1 MHFTD
6 LGYKFIRL
14 VIMSSTSI
22 NCFFLWW
29 LKEIPI
35 FLAIKSLINYKF
47 NFLWKVEDYQKGI
60 RYDEIQIIKWSFL
73 FFIFRQD
80 CVSKFIVKL
89 MLLLLFSQK
98 RREWV
103 IDLFLSDQANK
114 SEILL
119 LFIHGCQQSDQQIQN
134 ILMTK
139 KKLTWP
145 TFDNT

>member
-1 MHFTD
+1 
-6 LGYKFIRL
+6 
-14 VIMSSTSI
+14 
-22 NCFFLWW
+22 
-29 LKEIPI
+29 
-35 FLAIKSLINYKF
+35 
-47 NFLWKVEDYQKGI
+47 
-60 RYDEIQIIKWSFL
+60 
-73 FFIFRQD
+73 
-80 CVSKFIVKL
+80 
-89 MLLLLFSQK
+89 MLLFLFSQK

-103 IDLFLSDQANK
+103 IDLFLCDQANN

>member
-1 MHFTD
+1 M
-6 LGYKFIRL
+6 
-14 VIMSSTSI
+14 
-22 NCFFLWW
+22 
-29 LKEIPI
+29 
-35 FLAIKSLINYKF
+35 
-47 NFLWKVEDYQKGI
+47 
-60 RYDEIQIIKWSFL
+60 
-73 FFIFRQD
+73 
-80 CVSKFIVKL
+80 VKL
-89 MLLLLFSQK
+89 MLLFLFSQK

-119 LFIHGCQQSDQQIQN
+119 LFINGCQKSDQQIQN

>member
-1 MHFTD
+1 M
-6 LGYKFIRL
+6 L
-14 VIMSSTSI
+14 V
-22 NCFFLWW
+22 F
-29 LKEIPI
+29 
-35 FLAIKSLINYKF
+35 
-47 NFLWKVEDYQKGI
+47 
-60 RYDEIQIIKWSFL
+60 
-73 FFIFRQD
+73 
-80 CVSKFIVKL
+80 
-89 MLLLLFSQK
+89 LFSQK

-119 LFIHGCQQSDQQIQN
+119 LFISGCQKSDQQIQN

>member
-1 MHFTD
+1 
-6 LGYKFIRL
+6 
-14 VIMSSTSI
+14 
-22 NCFFLWW
+22 
-29 LKEIPI
+29 
-35 FLAIKSLINYKF
+35 
-47 NFLWKVEDYQKGI
+47 
-60 RYDEIQIIKWSFL
+60 
-73 FFIFRQD
+73 
-80 CVSKFIVKL
+80 
-89 MLLLLFSQK
+89 MLLFLFSQK

-103 IDLFLSDQANK
+103 IDLFLSDQANI

>member
-35 FLAIKSLINYKF
+35 FLAIKSLTNYKF

-89 MLLLLFSQK
+89 MLLFLFSQK
-98 RREWV
+98 RRQWL

-114 SEILL
+114 SEILF
-119 LFIHGCQQSDQQIQN
+119 LFIHGRQQSDQLIKN

>member
-1 MHFTD
+1 
-6 LGYKFIRL
+6 
-14 VIMSSTSI
+14 MSSTSI

-80 CVSKFIVKL
+80 CASKFIVKL
-89 MLLLLFSQK
+89 MLLFFFSQK
-98 RREWV
+98 RREWL
-103 IDLFLSDQANK
+103 IDLFLSDQANN
-114 SEILL
+114 SEILF
-119 LFIHGCQQSDQQIQN
+119 LFIHGCQQSDQLIKN